1 MMTPT
6 IKRLIID
13 AVVSAAIS
21 FIIRKA
27 FEILEADM
35 KELRED

>member
-1 MMTPT
+1 MTPT

-13 AVVSAAIS
+13 AIVSAAVA
-21 FIIRKA
+21 FVIRKA